1 MVAGS
6 TKDKGQ
12 TIVVN
17 YNANYAN
24 GSNYSGA
31 SYSSDG
37 GATFTEI
44 QPAPFAS
51 GHGTNYGDPLVVFNS
66 KLGKWFAGDLATGC
80 GGQGIGLW
88 TSTDGKTWT
97 TGACAHNGGATI
109 GRRCG
114 RTTNP
119 TSATYGRMYVSFND
133 YNVGNGAL
141 EVVYS
146 DNGTTWTAR

>member
-66 KLGKWFAGDLATGC
+66 KLGMFFAGDWRPAAAARASVC
-80 GGQGIGLW
+80 GPLPMAKPGRLEPAL
-88 TSTDGKTWT
+88 T
-97 TGACAHNGGATI
+97 TAAQTT

-114 RTTNP
+114 RTT
-119 TSATYGRMYVSFND
+119 
-133 YNVGNGAL
+133 
-141 EVVYS
+141 
-146 DNGTTWTAR
+146 